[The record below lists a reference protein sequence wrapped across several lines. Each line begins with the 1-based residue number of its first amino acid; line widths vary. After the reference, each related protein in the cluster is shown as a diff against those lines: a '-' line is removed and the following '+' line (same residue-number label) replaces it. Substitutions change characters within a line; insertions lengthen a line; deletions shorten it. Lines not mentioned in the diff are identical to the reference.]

1 MTSAYRWWRQ
11 DARLRVR
18 LLGRLA
24 LPILL
29 VLLGVSCGDVYRPVA
44 LPIPGTSPSPAPAGH
59 VSAISMNGTVTSP
72 PNQFLTSGSF
82 SRIDVPGDSVAQT
95 ASSGIAPVHGAAS
108 SGGRLYIANSG
119 DDTVFVSSLSAAT
132 LGTTVSLV
140 QLCDNLGCPPITPVF
155 VHSTEANRMYVAN
168 SGNGSISV
176 IDTSLNIVVNTY
188 AVSPANVGSPL
199 PSPDRISQ
207 PVALAELPNGTKIYS
222 VNKGSGSVS
231 SINTQDGSI
240 AKVICLAPGTVPP
253 CPANPTPVW
262 AVANVDNI
270 HVYVLDS
277 ADTISVIDATTD
289 TIVSSVSAGSAGGN
303 LNQLVYE
310 PIMNRVYATDANSPQ
325 PALALFDVASQGSLP
340 NSTLVPHGPGKAPIT
355 VAIGSA
361 CTSAPV
367 PASVTV
373 LGDGSRA
380 YVASYQNDGTQICT
394 QATVVDTGTGF
405 VTKTVPLSQTAL
417 PPGILA
423 QTNCD
428 SARFRVYA
436 ASSLGGT
443 NSNFKV
449 YVSQCDAGTVGI
461 IDAFALGTGPDPHPA
476 DWFAGWVPSPVSS
489 FPSSQ
494 VSISGVSAPQ
504 VQSCPAAT
512 AAAVTYTY
520 SLLSGPTL
528 QPGMTVYVTGMK
540 NSANDGAFP
549 ITSATSSTFTV
560 NNSCPATDSSA
571 QSGNGSVIPPQNP
584 VFLVPGF

>member
-1 MTSAYRWWRQ
+1 MTSAYRWWRE
-11 DARLRVR
+11 DACSRVR
-18 LLGRLA
+18 LGRLA

-44 LPIPGTSPSPAPAGH
+44 LPIPGTSPAPAPAGH
-59 VSAISMNGTVTSP
+59 ILAIATNGTVTSP
-72 PNQFLTSGSF
+72 ANQFLNFGSL
-82 SRIDVPGDSVAQT
+82 SRIDVPGDSVVQVAPT
-95 ASSGIAPVHGAAS
+95 GIAPVHGAFTTA
-108 SGGRLYIANSG
+108 GRLYVANSG
-119 DDTVFVSSLSAAT
+119 DDTVFASPLSAST
-132 LGTTVSLV
+132 PGTTINLV

-176 IDTSLNIVVNTY
+176 IDTSLNIVVNTF
-188 AVSPANVGSPL
+188 AVSPANTGNPL
-199 PSPDRISQ
+199 PSPDRLSQ
-207 PVALAELPNGTKIYS
+207 PIALAELPNGRRIYS
-222 VNKGSGSVS
+222 ANKGTNSVS
-231 SINTQDGSI
+231 SINTQDGTI
-240 AKVICLAPGTVPP
+240 NRVISL
-253 CPANPTPVW
+253 PAAPVW
-262 AVANVDNI
+262 IVANVDNT

-289 TIVSSVSAGSAGGN
+289 TIVSSVSAGTAGGN
-303 LNQLVYE
+303 LNHLVYE
-310 PIMNRVYATDANSPQ
+310 PVMNRVYATDANSPQ
-325 PALALFDVASQGSLP
+325 PALALFDVASQGNLP

-355 VAIGSA
+355 PALGST

-367 PASVTV
+367 PTSVTV
-373 LGDGSRA
+373 VGDGSRA
-380 YVASYQNDGTQICT
+380 YVASYQDDGTQICT
-394 QATVVDTGTGF
+394 QATVVDTGTGL
-405 VTKTVPLSQTAL
+405 VTKTIPLSQTAL
-417 PPGILA
+417 SPGVLS

-428 SARFRVYA
+428 LARFRVHA

-449 YVSQCDAGTVGI
+449 YVSQCDAGSVGI
-461 IDAFALGTGPDPHPA
+461 IDAFALGTGPNPHPA

-494 VSISGVSAPQ
+494 VTITAISAPQ
-504 VQSCPAAT
+504 VQSCPAT
-512 AAAVTYTY
+512 TPAAVTYTY

-560 NNSCPATDSSA
+560 NNTCPAVDSSA

-584 VFLVPGF
+584 VFLVPGT